1 MDNQSRSF
9 DKWASLC
16 QSQCEKMLKTSSI
29 GIECTEKILQL
40 QMNLFK
46 DLCLNATKALQDSH
60 GSPTQKNI
68 LEIHQDLTKPT
79 IEKSMA
85 TSNAIY
91 QTLTDM
97 HAKLLEV
104 SKDLIA
110 EESKALSTELQHADE
125 LSRRS
130 VSTKTA
136 TRA

>member
-1 MDNQSRSF
+1 MENQARSF
-9 DKWASLC
+9 DQWTSLC

-40 QMNLFK
+40 QMTLFK
-46 DLCLNATKALQDSH
+46 DLCLNATKALQDSQ
-60 GSPTQKNI
+60 GKPTQKNL

-110 EESKALSTELQHADE
+110 EESKALSNELQHADE

-130 VSTKTA
+130 NVKTA